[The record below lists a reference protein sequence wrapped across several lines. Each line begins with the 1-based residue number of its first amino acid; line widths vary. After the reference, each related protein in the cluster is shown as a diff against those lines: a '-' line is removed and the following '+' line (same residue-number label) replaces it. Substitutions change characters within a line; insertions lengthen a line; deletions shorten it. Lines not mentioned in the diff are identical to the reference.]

1 MGPGAKLI
9 PKLLIQM
16 IVMLAV
22 YGAALFGGAGTV
34 RWPSGW
40 AFLAVF
46 GAATLAIS
54 LWLAWADPGLLEE
67 RMKSP
72 VQRDQKPWDRLFL
85 ALMILLT
92 VAWVAL
98 MGLDARRF
106 HWSHVPVWVQALGAV
121 MLALSFVGVAWVYRT
136 NSFAAPVIKLQRDR
150 NQTVISTGPYAFV
163 RHPMYAFA
171 SFTVISQ
178 PLVTGSLWAAAAL
191 PLLGVLLHLRTLG
204 EERMLRTELEGYEA
218 YAQRVRWRYAPGI
231 W

>member
-1 MGPGAKLI
+1 MGPGARLI

-16 IVMLAV
+16 VAMLAV
-22 YGAALFGGAGTV
+22 YGAALFGGAGTLD
-34 RWPSGW
+34 WPSGW
-40 AFLAVF
+40 AFLAVL
-46 GAATLAIS
+46 GAASLAVS
-54 LWLAWADPGLLEE
+54 LWLAWADPALLEE
-67 RMKSP
+67 RMKP
-72 VQRDQKPWDRLFL
+72 PIQRDQKPWDRLFL
-85 ALMILLT
+85 GLMMLLT

-106 HWSHVPVWVQALGAV
+106 HWSHVPLWVQAAGAA

-150 NQTVISTGPYAFV
+150 RQTVISTGPYAFV

-171 SFTVISQ
+171 SFTLIAQ
-178 PLVTGSLWAAAAL
+178 PLMTGSLWAAAAL
-191 PLLGVLLHLRTLG
+191 PLLGALLHLRTLG
-204 EERMLRTELEGYEA
+204 EEKMLRAELDGYEA